1 MENEIVT
8 KETAQNLMRIKGGV
22 RGEVFITDREF
33 VLSERGEE
41 GLKRVEEGL
50 EKLGYPIKYREID
63 AMTFYPI
70 GLRAL
75 SLLAIKKVFNW
86 GDKKIE
92 MMGANAPKISLI
104 IKLFMQF
111 FLSMQQAVNQA
122 SKMWGK
128 HYTVGNLVPV
138 ELNEEEKFVIV
149 RLEKLNLHPIF
160 CSFLGG
166 YLAKIVEM
174 VTKTPATWK
183 EEKCAFRGDEFHE
196 YLIKW

>member
-1 MENEIVT
+1 MENQELT
-8 KETAQNLMRIKGGV
+8 KETAKKLMKIKGGV

-33 VLSERGEE
+33 VLSKKGKE

-50 EKLGYPIKYREID
+50 ENLGYPIKYKEID

-92 MMGANAPKISLI
+92 ETGADAPKISLI

-111 FLSMQQAVNQA
+111 FLSMQQVVNQA

-138 ELNEEEKFVIV
+138 ELNEEEKFVIA
-149 RLEKLNLHPIF
+149 RLEDLDLHPIF
-160 CSFLGG
+160 CSYLGG

-174 VTKTPATWK
+174 VTKTPTSFQ
-183 EEKCAFRGDEFHE
+183 ETKCAFRGDEFHE
-196 YLIKW
+196 YVIKW